1 MRTFRK
7 RKLSFAYFAKEISLS
22 FCFERLRT
30 KKNSIKNDPSSPNV
44 NSRSAIF
51 LFQDHFRSHISRCT
65 TKIIQSIFT
74 RVSLRSKS
82 EVNYFSLTVRCFN
95 IHKNI
100 FHFQVPMADIFSV
113 IKFHSFQ

>member
-22 FCFERLRT
+22 FGFERLST
-30 KKNSIKNDPSSPNV
+30 EKNSIKNYPSSPNI
-44 NSRSAIF
+44 NSRSTIF

-65 TKIIQSIFT
+65 TKVIQSIFT
-74 RVSLRSKS
+74 RVSLRCKS
-82 EVNYFSLTVRCFN
+82 EVNYFSLTIRCLN
-95 IHKNI
+95 IHEDV
-100 FHFQVPMADIFSV
+100 FQFQIPMADIFIV